1 MLKKDVELRRRVELL
16 QDFDMPTV
24 SNCIR
29 ISNDGNFVLAT
40 GVYKPR
46 VRCYDVHELGLKFER
61 CIDSEV
67 TSFRIL
73 SDDYSKLVLMRCN
86 RYIEFHTQGGR
97 YYELRIPRYG
107 RDFEYQKTTCEL
119 LFVGTGPDIVRFNLE
134 QGRFL
139 NPMTS
144 PSATSMNTC
153 ALNPHHDALLLA
165 GTAEGTVEAWDT
177 REAKKRVALLDC
189 ALNLE
194 ASQTLPQITS
204 LTFRDGLNLAVG
216 TSTGHIL
223 LYDIRSSKPLLTKD
237 HRYGDPIK
245 RILFHQSMDQVV
257 SLDNKVV
264 RIWDRQSGK
273 PFTSIEAPPE
283 VPFNDVAIYPNS
295 GLMMMANEQP
305 KMQVHYVPSMGPAPK
320 WCSFLDNITEEIEES
335 QVTNVYDDYKFV
347 TRQELDD
354 LGLGHLVG
362 TSLLRAYMHGF
373 FMDAR
378 LYNKVHSLAK
388 PYSLDTFMKDKISK
402 TLEEKRAK
410 RVQLKSNLP
419 KVNKDLFLKLK
430 DTDVSGKKKKANS
443 TLLEDDRFGALFS
456 DDRFEVD
463 TNEEAFKLLN
473 PVLTKL
479 DDAKK
484 KKIERQFEE
493 VAENENEEAEAE
505 VNSDKANSDIESSD
519 DDNAEWTERVREQH
533 KQIRV
538 ERAQN
543 RRRERDE
550 KLAKKL
556 SEISQREKEAA
567 AQQPKFY
574 ELKDGETFGKKKSKA
589 EKANRVLSLA
599 DRLDNDD
606 SVGGEVLSH
615 SKHGHQMTFNAKK
628 SRHQMKA
635 IADAKAHREER
646 LSVRRSASHLK
657 KKKLP
662 PKFYQGKR
670 VS

>member
-1 MLKKDVELRRRVELL
+1 
-16 QDFDMPTV
+16 
-24 SNCIR
+24 
-29 ISNDGNFVLAT
+29 
-40 GVYKPR
+40 
-46 VRCYDVHELGLKFER
+46 
-61 CIDSEV
+61 
-67 TSFRIL
+67 
-73 SDDYSKLVLMRCN
+73 
-86 RYIEFHTQGGR
+86 
-97 YYELRIPRYG
+97 
-107 RDFEYQKTTCEL
+107 
-119 LFVGTGPDIVRFNLE
+119 
-134 QGRFL
+134 
-139 NPMTS
+139 
-144 PSATSMNTC
+144 
-153 ALNPHHDALLLA
+153 
-165 GTAEGTVEAWDT
+165 
-177 REAKKRVALLDC
+177 
-189 ALNLE
+189 
-194 ASQTLPQITS
+194 
-204 LTFRDGLNLAVG
+204 
-216 TSTGHIL
+216 
-223 LYDIRSSKPLLTKD
+223 
-237 HRYGDPIK
+237 
-245 RILFHQSMDQVV
+245 MDQVV

-283 VPFNDVAIYPNS
+283 VPFNDVVIYPNS

-305 KMQVHYVPSMGPAPK
+305 KMQVHYIPSMGPAPK

-347 TRQELDD
+347 TRQDLDD
-354 LGLGHLVG
+354 LGLSHLVG

-388 PYSLDTFMKDKISK
+388 PYSLETFMKDKINK

-410 RVQLKSNLP
+410 RVQIKTNLP

-484 KKIERQFEE
+484 KKIEKQFEE
-493 VAENENEEAEAE
+493 VPEDGEEAVEEEDGGGGAD
-505 VNSDKANSDIESSD
+505 VNSDIESSD
-519 DDNAEWTERVREQH
+519 DDDKEWTEKVREQH
-533 KQIRV
+533 KQLRV

-543 RRRERDE
+543 RRREREE
-550 KLAKKL
+550 KLANKL
-556 SEISQREKEAA
+556 SEITQREKAA
-567 AQQPKFY
+567 AAVGKQPKFY

-589 EKANRVLSLA
+589 ERANRVLSLA
-599 DRLDNDD
+599 DRLENDD

-615 SKHGHQMTFNAKK
+615 NKHGHQMTFHAKK
-628 SRHQMKA
+628 SRNQLKA

-646 LSVRRSASHLK
+646 LSLRRSASHLK

-662 PKFYQGKR
+662 PKFFQGKR